1 MTYEDRTVVRDRQ
14 VVREEPAT
22 PVAPAEP
29 AGQVNVNTSPGY
41 ATTAPAPG
49 PLAMVRR
56 VVALLFGILEVLLA
70 LRIILLALGANSGNG
85 IVDGIYNVTEPFVA
99 PFIGVFNINHA
110 TLNGASVIDI
120 AAIVAVF
127 GYALLAI
134 LVDSVLRIA
143 DRPA

>member
-14 VVREEPAT
+14 VVREEPA
-22 PVAPAEP
+22 PP
-29 AGQVNVNTSPGY
+29 AGQVNVNSNPGY

-49 PLAMVRR
+49 PLTVVRR
-56 VVALLFGILEVLLA
+56 IVALLFGILEVLLA

-99 PFIGVFNINHA
+99 PFIGIFNINHA

>member
-14 VVREEPAT
+14 VSRT
-22 PVAPAEP
+22 AEP
-29 AGQVNVNTSPGY
+29 ADAAAPQVNVNETPY

-49 PLAMVRR
+49 PLTVVRR
-56 VVALLFGILEVLLA
+56 IVALLFGILEVLLA
-70 LRIILLALGANSGNG
+70 VRIILLALGANSGNG
-85 IVDGIYNVTEPFVA
+85 IVDGIYNITDPFVG
-99 PFIGVFNINHA
+99 PFVGIFNINHVRP
-110 TLNGASVIDI
+110 TGDSVIDI

-127 GYALLAI
+127 AYALLAI